1 MTRLADRL
9 KARLAELEKNQVRKR
24 ERVLTTPQGSH
35 IEIGGLGPM
44 INFCTN
50 NYLGLANDPA
60 VIKLAQAAF
69 KKYGYGIA
77 SVRFIAGTHEIGLK
91 LEKRL
96 AGFLEQEA
104 VMTYTTCFDAN
115 AGLFEALLSAEDAI
129 ISDALNHASIIDGV
143 RLCKAQRFV
152 YKHNDLTELE
162 LRLQEAKSAP
172 VRLIATDGVFSMNGD
187 LAPLDKI
194 CALAQKYDA
203 LVMVDDSHAVGV
215 VGPQGR
221 GTPALFK
228 VVNKIDLLSGTF
240 SKALGGGVGGYV
252 AGRQIYIDALRQFS
266 RPYTFSNALPPALS
280 ATVLGILNI
289 VEMADERRANLSAL
303 TGYMRQ
309 SLTKLGFTIKPG
321 SHPIIPIMLFD
332 GAKAQQFA
340 TKLVENGIFAVG
352 FFYPV
357 VPQGEARIRVQISA
371 AHVKADLDKALA
383 VFEVVGKELGILK
396 PIT

>member
-9 KARLAELEKNQVRKR
+9 KVRLTELEKNQVRKR
-24 ERVLTTPQGSH
+24 ERVLTTPQGPH
-35 IEIGGLGPM
+35 IEIDGLGPM

-60 VIKLAQAAF
+60 VVKLAQAAF

-77 SVRFIAGTHEIGLK
+77 SVRFIVGTHEIDLK

-96 AGFLEQEA
+96 AEFLGQEA

-115 AGLFEALLSAEDAI
+115 AGLFEALLTAEDAI

-152 YKHNDLTELE
+152 YKHNDVAELE
-162 LRLQEAKSAP
+162 LRLQEAKNAP

-228 VVNKIDLLSGTF
+228 VVDKIDLLSGTF

-280 ATVLGILNI
+280 ATVLGILDI
-289 VEMADERRANLSAL
+289 VERANARRGNLNTL
-303 TGYMRQ
+303 TEYMRQ

-371 AHVKADLDKALA
+371 AHVKADLDRALA
-383 VFEVVGKELGILK
+383 VFEVVGKELGVI
-396 PIT
+396 